1 MQVSDPLNTLAFAL
15 NSAIASDLPSREYEH
30 RGEKHTMRPRRDNVD
45 VTLFLQDWSSTA
57 LGFDVGMAGQA
68 FCSAYTAVVTFDRT
82 ACVYFGEGFAYS
94 VDTRNQAF
102 IEDLGNRN
110 LASQSEAA
118 KRYSARRPA
127 RQAI

>member
-15 NSAIASDLPSREYEH
+15 NSAIASDLPAREYEH
-30 RGEKHTMRPRRDNVD
+30 RGEKRSMRPRRDNVD
-45 VTLFLQDWSSTA
+45 ATLFQQDWASTA

-94 VDTRNQAF
+94 VDTRNPAF
-102 IEDLGNRN
+102 RKDLDARCLVG
-110 LASQSEAA
+110 QVEART
-118 KRYSARRPA
+118 RYGAQLPTI
-127 RQAI
+127 QT